1 MAPWIDVAGWTLL
14 HFVWQGAAIAVVAA
28 FGFFL
33 LRAAAPHVRYALAS
47 VAMATMLVAPVATAM
62 RLSSTTA
69 VADPPRSTSAIS
81 IAPALPP
88 DAAGDRH
95 VAGAP
100 RIPAK
105 ARPGLK
111 AVLPVI
117 VMLWLT
123 GVALLQL
130 RLLGGWWRVKGL
142 HRASLAGP
150 ASEWQAKAESLA
162 ARLGVRQ
169 LVRVVEAHAVEIPSV
184 IGWWRPVIL
193 LPMGALAGLTPAQAD
208 AILVHELAHIR
219 RHDYL
224 VNGLQHVAET
234 LLFYHPAVWW
244 ISRRMRIEREHCC
257 DALVVRVCGDP
268 VEYAVAL
275 VELEAGRSRRTALG
289 VAATD
294 GSLVQRIRVLL
305 SAQPSHRRPLAD
317 ALVTAFVVAVLVVVT
332 GGGYRWAVRANVAE
346 APRVAQA
353 SPGADALLVT
363 VNGEAITDGDLQ
375 RRQIFNHA
383 PPGAALSAALAAAI
397 DERLIVQRGR
407 QLGMGLSDEQVESAL
422 RVRLRT
428 NPWLRDALATQPF
441 TLADIRRNLEAQLM
455 PFYMRFDLTP
465 APVTDQEAQ
474 EYFAAHV
481 QAFPLQTLDLAR
493 AQIEEQ
499 LAWDRLLQMLRTE
512 AVLVWQRPDLRR
524 AYEAFRAQSPQGR
537 ADVPQPAPATPRAS
551 DWQVYATDHFE
562 IFFKGLTAD
571 ARRAEHEAE
580 RAYQRLSSDLRHDL
594 STRPSLVLF
603 ATSAERDRVVA
614 QGVLPGA
621 LPGMQSKILL
631 ALDRPDDRFRA
642 DIAHEV
648 THEFEFDI
656 LPTPVLHDSPAWM
669 LEGLAEREGELW
681 TAGDD
686 ELLRGLV
693 RADRVPS
700 LSAFEPTAEHRLP
713 YAVGHAA
720 FDFIAARWGLDG
732 IRQMFFSIRQRQA
745 ADRGGL
751 YHAAFG
757 ISAEQFDQS
766 FERYLRDRFPSVSA
780 APPVHAPER
789 VTLTV
794 PLSYRDN
801 QIVFVGDEPIRMAEL
816 EERLRRRM
824 DAVARKEVLLSGDG
838 ALKLSEVIAIFEVL
852 KAAGVDHVAVEDD
865 VHAAGAPDGR
875 RDP

>member
-1 MAPWIDVAGWTLL
+1 MAPWIDIAGWTLL
-14 HFVWQGAAIAVVAA
+14 HFVWQGAAIAAVAA
-28 FGFFL
+28 FGLRL
-33 LRAAAPHVRYALAS
+33 LRAAAPHVRYALAG
-47 VAMATMLVAPVATAM
+47 VAMATMLLAPVATAT
-62 RLSSTTA
+62 RLSSTTT
-69 VADPPRSTSAIS
+69 VADPPRSTSTIS
-81 IAPALPP
+81 LVPVLSP

-95 VAGAP
+95 VAGVTS

-105 ARPGLK
+105 VPRGLK

-117 VMLWLT
+117 VTLWLT
-123 GVALLQL
+123 GVALLLL

-150 ASEWQAKAESLA
+150 ASAWQTKAEFLA
-162 ARLGVRQ
+162 ARLGVGR
-169 LVRVVEAHAVEIPSV
+169 LVRVVEAHVVEIPSL

-193 LPMGALAGLTPAQAD
+193 LPIGALAGLTTAQAD

-275 VELEAGRSRRTALG
+275 VELEAGRSRRPALG

-346 APRVAQA
+346 APRMPQA
-353 SPGADALLVT
+353 SPGAGALLVT
-363 VNGEAITDGDLQ
+363 VNGEAITDGDLR

-383 PPGAALSAALAAAI
+383 PPDAALPATLAAAI
-397 DERLIVQRGR
+397 DELLMVQRGR
-407 QLGMGLSDEQVESAL
+407 QLGMGLSDEQCESAL

-428 NPWLRDALATQPF
+428 NAWLRDALATQAF

-455 PFYMRFDLTP
+455 PFYVRFDLTP
-465 APVTDQEAQ
+465 VPVTDQEAQ

-493 AQIEEQ
+493 PQIEEQ

-512 AVLVWQRPDLRR
+512 AVLVWQRPDLQR
-524 AYEAFRAQSPQGR
+524 AYEALRAQSPQGR
-537 ADVPQPAPATPRAS
+537 AEVSQPAPAPQRAP

-562 IFFKGLTAD
+562 IFFKGSTAQ
-571 ARRAEHEAE
+571 AE
-580 RAYQRLSSDLRHDL
+580 RAEREAEHAYRQLSSDLKHDL
-594 STRPSLVLF
+594 STRPNLVLF
-603 ATSAERDRVVA
+603 ATSAERDRGVA
-614 QGVLPGA
+614 NGA
-621 LPGMQSKILL
+621 LPGSQSKILL

-642 DIAHEV
+642 DVAHEV

-656 LPTPVLHDSPAWM
+656 LPGKVSIGGPGWIW
-669 LEGLAEREGELW
+669 EGLAEHEGEVW
-681 TAGDD
+681 AAGDAD
-686 ELLRGLV
+686 LLRGLI
-693 RADRVPS
+693 RMNRVPA
-700 LSAFEPTAEHRLP
+700 LSAFESGTERRLP

-720 FDFIAARWGLDG
+720 FDFIATRWGLDG
-732 IRQMFFSIRQRQA
+732 IRSMFFFMRQRQA

-751 YHAAFG
+751 YYAAFG
-757 ISAEQFDQS
+757 ISAEAFDQA
-766 FERYLRDRFPSVSA
+766 FEQYLRDRFPSASGA
-780 APPVHAPER
+780 APLRPAER

-794 PLSYRDN
+794 PLSYREN
-801 QIVFVGDEPIRMAEL
+801 QIVFLGDKPVRMPEL
-816 EERLRRRM
+816 EERLRQRM
-824 DAVARKEVLLSGDG
+824 DAVSRKEVLIRGDG
-838 ALKLSEVIAIFEVL
+838 ALNLSDLRAIAEVL
-852 KAAGVDHVAVEDD
+852 KAAGVEHVAAEGNLSLSEADTSNSD
-865 VHAAGAPDGR
+865 R
-875 RDP
+875 RR